1 MIPPAPFDIDSASI
15 NAIPV
20 AQQESAKTRAGP
32 AAEIAATPR

>member
-15 NAIPV
+15 NAIAV

-32 AAEIAATPR
+32 AAEIAAAPR